1 MSKRPYTSY
10 NLYFIIPFVL
20 WIVTGGF
27 LLFFIDGKTLFSSI
41 NTHYNSLADIIMYY
55 ATWMGEAVTITIV
68 LVLLLL
74 IVPSFRNWWYFITAL
89 LCTLVPTFLEQWI
102 KHLVR
107 APRPLKVFNSA
118 SWIHIN
124 SEWPK
129 LFNNSFPSGHST
141 GAFSFFC
148 FLSLL
153 LHQRYKKFGLLF
165 FFLALLVA
173 YSRIYL
179 AAHFFAD
186 VYAGSILGTIT
197 TLLLFS
203 VMRYYQ
209 KYFFK
214 GGSLNTAA

>member
-1 MSKRPYTSY
+1 
-10 NLYFIIPFVL
+10 L
-20 WIVTGGF
+20 WVITGGF
-27 LLFFIDGKTLFSSI
+27 LLFFVNSRALFSFI
-41 NTHYNSLADIIMYY
+41 NNHYNPFADVIMYY
-55 ATWMGEAVTITIV
+55 ATWMGEAITITTV
-68 LVLLLL
+68 LVLLLI

-102 KHLVR
+102 KHMAK
-107 APRPLKVFNSA
+107 APRPLKIFNEA
-118 SWIHIN
+118 AWIHIAP
-124 SEWPK
+124 EWPK

-141 GAFSFFC
+141 GAFSLFC

-165 FFLALLVA
+165 FLLALLVA

-186 VYAGSILGTIT
+186 VYAGSILGAIT

-209 KYFFK
+209 QYFFK
-214 GGSLNTAA
+214 RDLLNSVI